1 MTPFPSRPTFE
12 KGKQRMEENKERDV
26 KEETTEET
34 TETKESTEE
43 KTEGQP
49 TAAEKFKAQM
59 EEIRSRAQEANEA
72 LAEGK
77 GKLHLEKPIALG
89 DETIED
95 LVYDFTEMT
104 GMEYIDA
111 MDSDQYA
118 QNVYKITG
126 KQALALF
133 AKAAAKQTSGLDTRD
148 IMENIGITDTVE
160 AVQLATLFFNA
171 STRAGRLRIS
181 KK

>member
-1 MTPFPSRPTFE
+1 
-12 KGKQRMEENKERDV
+12 MEEKKEKIEV
-26 KEETTEET
+26 TEEIIEATEETTEE
-34 TETKESTEE
+34 KE
-43 KTEGQP
+43 

-89 DETIED
+89 DTTIED
-95 LVYDFTEMT
+95 IVYDFTELT

-133 AKAAAKQTSGLDTRD
+133 AKAAAKQTPGLDTRD